1 MHTIENSKHR
11 IENDKD
17 TLSNLMRKVQ
27 GQHNRARDFL
37 APTHDLQKGTTDDG
51 LPYVVMEASRGVPT
65 QLFDINDVAFG
76 QISANAGIDVRT
88 AKRLQEQVPT
98 EFDSVINALW
108 RKNPNVRM
116 LRTHD
121 HVEISDK
128 TVVGSNGKLRA
139 FVSDKFK
146 TFDNLHLLEA
156 TLPQLME
163 SDAEWQVVS
172 GDISERRMYLR
183 LKSNVQT
190 GEGAGVGDVMANGL
204 GLSNSECGSGSV
216 AVYQI
221 AWTLACLNGM
231 QTQNKTRSSHITSA
245 RDSEDWGLLSGEA
258 KDADNRALELK
269 VRDLVQA
276 YASRENFDAVLES
289 MRLAKLDV
297 IHGEKSEAVQSLG
310 KVLQLTKKET
320 SNVLDGLLNTIGQS
334 GYEAGSPV
342 TRATLVNA
350 VTNVANFSDIDEVDL
365 WQNRGGQVLNLNRN
379 DWARV
384 AMVA

>member
-350 VTNVANFSDIDEVDL
+350 VTNVANFADVDDVDL
-365 WQNRGGQVLNLNRN
+365 WQSRGGQVLNLNRN

>member
-1 MHTIENSKHR
+1 MHNIENSK
-11 IENDKD
+11 N
-17 TLSNLMRKVQ
+17 TLSHLLLKVQ
-27 GQHNRARDFL
+27 DQASRAMDYL
-37 APTHDLQKGTTDDG
+37 APTQNLQKATTDDG
-51 LPYVVMEASRGVPT
+51 LPYVVMESDKGVPT
-65 QLFDINDVAFG
+65 QLFDVNDVAFG

-88 AKRLQEQVPT
+88 ARRLQEQVPT

-108 RKNPNVRM
+108 RKTPNVRM
-116 LRTHD
+116 LRTHET
-121 HVEISDK
+121 VGNSDRS
-128 TVVGSNGKLRA
+128 VVGSSGKLRA

-146 TFDNLHLLEA
+146 TFDNVHLLNA

-163 SDAEWQVVS
+163 SDAQWQVVS

-190 GEGAGVGDVMANGL
+190 GEGAGVGDVMANGI
-204 GLSNSECGSGSV
+204 GLSNSEVGAGSIS
-216 AVYQI
+216 VYQI

-258 KDADNRALELK
+258 KDADNLALELK

-276 YASRENFDAVLES
+276 YASRENFDQVLES

-297 IHGEKSEAVQSLG
+297 IEGEKSEAVQSLG
-310 KVLQLTKKET
+310 KVLQLSKKET

-334 GYEAGSPV
+334 GYEAGSSITSPSPMY
-342 TRATLVNA
+342 L
-350 VTNVANFSDIDEVDL
+350 
-365 WQNRGGQVLNLNRN
+365 G
-379 DWARV
+379 
-384 AMVA
+384 

>member
-1 MHTIENSKHR
+1 
-11 IENDKD
+11 
-17 TLSNLMRKVQ
+17 
-27 GQHNRARDFL
+27 
-37 APTHDLQKGTTDDG
+37 
-51 LPYVVMEASRGVPT
+51 
-65 QLFDINDVAFG
+65 LFDINDVAFG

-98 EFDSVINALW
+98 EFDSVVNALW

-121 HVEISDK
+121 HVESSDK

-146 TFDNLHLLEA
+146 TFDNAHLLNA

-163 SDAEWQVVS
+163 SDAQWQVVS

-190 GEGAGVGDVMANGL
+190 GEGANVNDVMANGI
-204 GLSNSECGSGSV
+204 GLSNSEVGSGSIS
-216 AVYQI
+216 VYQI

-245 RDSEDWGLLSGEA
+245 RDSDDWGLLSGEA
-258 KDADNRALELK
+258 KDADNKALELK

-276 YASRENFDAVLES
+276 YASRENFDSVLES
-289 MRLAKLDV
+289 MRSAKLDV

-350 VTNVANFSDIDEVDL
+350 VTNVANFADVDDVDL
-365 WQNRGGQVLNLNRN
+365 WQSRGGQVLNLNRN

>member
-1 MHTIENSKHR
+1 MHSIENNKHR

-17 TLSNLMRKVQ
+17 TLSNLMRKVK
-27 GQHNRARDFL
+27 GEHDRARDFL

-51 LPYVVMEASRGVPT
+51 LPYVVMEASKGVPT
-65 QLFDINDVAFG
+65 QLFDINDVAFS
-76 QISANAGIDVRT
+76 QISSNAGIDVRT

-98 EFDSVINALW
+98 EFDSVVNALW
-108 RKNPNVRM
+108 RKTPNVRM

-121 HVEISDK
+121 
-128 TVVGSNGKLRA
+128 TVGPSSKSVIGSNGKLRA
-139 FVSDKFK
+139 FLSSKFK
-146 TFDNLHLLEA
+146 TFDNLNLLEA

-163 SDAEWQVVS
+163 SDAQWQVVS

-190 GEGAGVGDVMANGL
+190 GEGAGVGDIMANGI
-204 GLSNSECGSGSV
+204 GLSNSEVGEGSV
-216 AVYQI
+216 AVFQI
-221 AWTLACLNGM
+221 AFTLACLNGM

-245 RDSEDWGLLSGEA
+245 RDSEYWGLLSGEA
-258 KDADNRALELK
+258 KDADNKALELK

-276 YASRENFDAVLES
+276 YASRENFDAVLEA

-297 IHGEKSEAVQSLG
+297 IEGEKSEAVQSLG

-334 GYEAGSPV
+334 GYESGSPV

-350 VTNVANFSDIDEVDL
+350 VTNVANFADIDDVDL
-365 WQNRGGQVLNLNRN
+365 WQSRGGQVLNLNRN

-384 AMVA
+384 AMAA

>member
-1 MHTIENSKHR
+1 MHTVENNKHR

-88 AKRLQEQVPT
+88 AKRLQEQVPA
-98 EFDSVINALW
+98 EFDSVVNALW
-108 RKNPNVRM
+108 RKTPNVRM

-163 SDAEWQVVS
+163 SDAEWKVVS

-190 GEGAGVGDVMANGL
+190 GEGANVNDVMANGI
-204 GLSNSECGSGSV
+204 GLSNSEVGSGSIS
-216 AVYQI
+216 VYQI

-245 RDSEDWGLLSGEA
+245 RDSDDWGLLSGEA

-276 YASRENFDAVLES
+276 YASRENFDSVLES
-289 MRLAKLDV
+289 MRSAKLDV

-350 VTNVANFSDIDEVDL
+350 VTNVANSADIDDVDL
-365 WQNRGGQVLNLNRN
+365 WQSRGGQVLNLNRN

>member
-1 MHTIENSKHR
+1 MHNIENSK
-11 IENDKD
+11 N
-17 TLSNLMRKVQ
+17 TLSHLLQKVQ
-27 GQHNRARDFL
+27 DQANRARDFL

-51 LPYVVMEASRGVPT
+51 LPYVVMEAAKGVPT
-65 QLFDINDVAFG
+65 QLFDINAVAFS
-76 QISANAGIDVRT
+76 QISSNAGIDVRT
-88 AKRLQEQVPT
+88 ARRLQEQVPT
-98 EFDSVINALW
+98 EFDSVVNALW
-108 RKNPNVRM
+108 RKTPSVRM

-121 HVEISDK
+121 HVESSDK

-146 TFDNLHLLEA
+146 TFDNAHLLNA

-163 SDAEWQVVS
+163 SDAQWQVVS

-190 GEGAGVGDVMANGL
+190 GEGANVNDVMANGI
-204 GLSNSECGSGSV
+204 GLSNSEVGEGSI
-216 AVYQI
+216 AVYQLF
-221 AWTLACLNGM
+221 WTLACLNGM
-231 QTQNKTRSSHITSA
+231 QTQNRTRSSHITSA

-276 YASRENFDAVLES
+276 YASRDNFNQVLES
-289 MRLAKLDV
+289 IRLAKLDV

-320 SNVLDGLLNTIGQS
+320 SNVLNGLLNTIGQA

-350 VTNVANFSDIDEVDL
+350 VTNVANSADIDDVDL
-365 WQNRGGQVLNLNRN
+365 WQSRGGQVLNLNRQ
-379 DWARV
+379 DWNRV
-384 AMVA
+384 AMAA